1 MSALDADQQQ
11 EDVRVAA
18 RVPVQTRRA
27 PEAEP
32 AARPGRLQVERVAAV
47 EPKAEAAA
55 PFAATAAGVE
65 AQIGVQVEGGE
76 AVGVTGRELAEGA
89 LGDAL
94 LDGGAAERGVAEA
107 LVEDAGADREEAL
120 APGLRLDELSRP
132 RAHRR
137 WARSLRGRSGTR
149 R

>member
-76 AVGVTGRELAEGA
+76 AAGGSWPKAPSATRSSMVGQQKGA
-89 LGDAL
+89 SPK
-94 LDGGAAERGVAEA
+94 RWS
-107 LVEDAGADREEAL
+107 RTP
-120 APGLRLDELSRP
+120 APTVKKLWRQGS
-132 RAHRR
+132 A
-137 WARSLRGRSGTR
+137 
-149 R
+149 